1 MRLPLKRLGALALCA
16 AALAVA
22 GCGSSDREQAS
33 TGGGDAGGTITLG
46 VSPFQDTLLPLVA
59 QQKGFFDDERLDVQ
73 LRTLGWEAI
82 MPAVASGAVDAAI
95 NNTTGVISVA
105 NREPSVVYWY
115 GFNPFTEGAALIGKK
130 GGALKSVDQLRAQ
143 GMDEQQAVRAAIE
156 QLRGKTIVTTLSSD
170 MGKAVDAAL
179 QSAGMSRDDV
189 KLVDL
194 NPDQGLA
201 AFLAGKTGD
210 AYLGGVPQRTK
221 AVKEGF
227 PVIASG
233 PQLAPPPINGIV
245 TKSGFAESNQDD
257 LLKLQHALFR
267 TVRYCNEHTDDCAS
281 IIVGE
286 LNRTTA
292 AGLSNSDFTG
302 IWQRVEN
309 FAGNADEVQRA
320 ILDPSGYSYWKKTWD
335 GDNEYLVKR
344 ERVIPEAV
352 PAARNF
358 WGERVQRLYVDRYG
372 ADESGS
378 DTSGSGGS

>member
-1 MRLPLKRLGALALCA
+1 MRSPIKRLAALALCA
-16 AALAVA
+16 SALVVVA
-22 GCGSSDREQAS
+22 GCGSSERQQEAS
-33 TGGGDAGGTITLG
+33 GGGDAGGKITLG
-46 VSPFQDTLLPLVA
+46 ISPFQDTLLPLVA
-59 QQKGFFDDERLDVQ
+59 ERKGFFRDEGLDVE
-73 LRTLGWEAI
+73 LKSLGWDAI
-82 MPAVASGAVDAAI
+82 MPAVASGSIDAAI

-115 GFNPFTEGAALIGKK
+115 GFNPFTEGSALIGKK
-130 GGALKSVDQLRAQ
+130 GSGLKSVDQLRAQ
-143 GMDEQQAVRAAIE
+143 GMSEDEAVRAAIE
-156 QLRGKTIVTTLSSD
+156 QLRGKTIVTTLDSD

-179 QSAGMSRDDV
+179 QSAGMSRKDV

-245 TKSGFAESNQDD
+245 TKSGFARDNQDD
-257 LLKLQHALFR
+257 LLKLMHALFR
-267 TVRYCNEHTDDCAS
+267 TVRYCNANTDDCAG

-292 AGLSNSDFTG
+292 AGLTNRDFID

-309 FAGNADEVQRA
+309 FDGNAAEVQRS
-320 ILDPSGYSYWKKTWD
+320 ILDPSGYAYWKKTWD
-335 GDNEYLVKR
+335 GDNAYLVDR
-344 ERVIPEAV
+344 QRSIPSAV
-352 PAARNF
+352 DAATNF
-358 WGERVQRLYVDRYG
+358 WADRVQRAYVARYG
-372 ADESGS
+372 ADEQGS
-378 DTSGSGGS
+378 ASSGGS